1 MATVVGGGVGGQR
14 QTVQHLHHL
23 RPEALL
29 CLLEE
34 GESLG
39 LRGEGG
45 IDVGS
50 HVARAVSVLL
60 LELEPLGE
68 DGEGGNVAEGGGI

>member
-1 MATVVGGGVGGQR
+1 MATVVGSSVGGQR

-50 HVARAVSVLL
+50 HVARTVAVLL